1 MAIKAE
7 ATAEEIANIYKSM
20 CVSVGIINAGKP
32 DNMSQAEW
40 DVHSKV
46 NTDDLKS
53 LVDDPAWTD
62 EDMTAVRLITD

>member
-7 ATAEEIANIYKSM
+7 ATAEEIANIYTSM
-20 CVSVGIINAGKP
+20 SISVGIINAGKP

-40 DVHSKV
+40 DVHVKV

>member
-7 ATAEEIANIYKSM
+7 ATAEEIANIYTSM
-20 CVSVGIINAGKP
+20 GISVGIINAGKP

-40 DVHSKV
+40 DGHVKG